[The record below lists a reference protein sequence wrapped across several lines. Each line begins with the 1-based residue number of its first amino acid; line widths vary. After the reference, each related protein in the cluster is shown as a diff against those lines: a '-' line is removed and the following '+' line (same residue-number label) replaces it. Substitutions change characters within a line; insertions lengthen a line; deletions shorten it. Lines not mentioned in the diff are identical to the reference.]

1 MSKFV
6 IFAVLLTFIV
16 CLAVVAES
24 KPQGLNANQII
35 QKIIGKSCYLNT
47 IVLFFQQKKKY
58 QFM

>member
-35 QKIIGKSCYLNT
+35 QKIIGKFY
-47 IVLFFQQKKKY
+47 KKKIIIIQIHVIFY
-58 QFM
+58 LLNC